1 MGCTDGF
8 KLGNNDGDALGV
20 DDGDSIS
27 SELDT
32 VYASPLT
39 FATAATSML
48 GL

>member
-1 MGCTDGF
+1 VGCTDGF

-20 DDGDSIS
+20 DDRDSIS

-32 VYASPLT
+32 MYALPLT
-39 FATAATSML
+39 FATASTSML